1 MVDNDGVSPHFVG
14 VLARLDEAQAQ
25 YRADNERAT
34 SDDELRQA
42 EFAKLVEENRVKDE
56 QTLAEVAKRA
66 QAEGTLPDSSPSED
80 EKWAARRAEQEAAD
94 GAIFAFEDDLPVEPA
109 AEVKPHVPAVAQ
121 VESVWTEPPKVKP
134 EPRRR
139 TWEDD
144 DEDFSRTDW
153 TSES

>member
-1 MVDNDGVSPHFVG
+1 
-14 VLARLDEAQAQ
+14 LDEAQAQ
-25 YRADNERAT
+25 YRADKERAT

-42 EFAKLVEENRVKDE
+42 EFARLVEENRAKDE

-66 QAEGTLPDSSPSED
+66 QAEGTLPDSGPSED
-80 EKWAARRAEQEAAD
+80 EKWAARRAAQEAAD
-94 GAIFAFEDDLPVEPA
+94 GAIFAFEDDLPVENAVEAKPPA
-109 AEVKPHVPAVAQ
+109 PA
-121 VESVWTEPPKVKP
+121 ESVWTEPPKAKP

-139 TWEDD
+139 SWED

>member
-1 MVDNDGVSPHFVG
+1 VVDSDGVSPHFVG

-25 YRADNERAT
+25 YRADQERAI

-42 EFAKLVEENRVKDE
+42 EFAKLVDENRAKDE
-56 QTLAEVAKRA
+56 QTLAEVAERA
-66 QAEGTLPDSSPSED
+66 QVEGTLPDSSPSED
-80 EKWAARRAEQEAAD
+80 EKWAARRAQQEAAD
-94 GAIFAFEDDLPVEPA
+94 AAIFAFEDDLPVESA
-109 AEVKPHVPAVAQ
+109 VEVKPETPALAQ
-121 VESVWTEPPKVKP
+121 VESVWTEPPKAKV

-139 TWEDD
+139 TWED